1 MLEIENLRVHFE
13 GVEALAGLA
22 FAAPTGARLG
32 VLGPNG
38 SGKTT
43 LFNAISGL
51 VGITAGTIRLDGRT
65 ISRLAPHHIAA
76 AGVARTFQTVR
87 LFQRL
92 SVLDNVLPTSGPGA
106 ASSHDARLSALAA
119 LEAVGLGARREVLAG
134 DLTFYEQRRLEI
146 ARALA
151 QQPRLLLAD
160 EPTGGLSHAE
170 ADHVVEI
177 LGRAFDAE
185 TTILLIEHT
194 ISAVEALCPRS
205 LLLAEGRVM
214 ADAATGDMLR
224 DGDLASV
231 YFGSRVTP

>member
-1 MLEIENLRVHFE
+1 MLEIENLRVRFE
-13 GVEALAGLA
+13 GVEALAGLV
-22 FAAPTGARLG
+22 FAVPTGARIG

-51 VGITAGTIRLDGRT
+51 VGITAGTIRLDGQT
-65 ISRLAPHHIAA
+65 ISRRAPHHIAA

-92 SVLDNVLPTSGPGA
+92 SVLDNVLPASGPSA
-106 ASSHDARLSALAA
+106 ASSRDARLSALAA

-177 LGRAFDAE
+177 LGRASGAE
-185 TTILLIEHT
+185 TTILLIEHK

-205 LLLAEGRVM
+205 LLLTEGRVV
-214 ADAATGDMLR
+214 ADAATSDMLR

-231 YFGSRVTP
+231 YFGSRMTP